1 MKNTRLLL
9 TIALLLLF
17 INLGHCQTLPQ
28 TLPYGYTIN
37 SSVARVIDGDTFVLA
52 DSQHVR
58 ILGINAPEIE
68 RPGKPAQPYAD
79 SAASYTRSLIEG
91 KQIKLTFENKTYD
104 IFGRLLAYVWL
115 LDRAGKDSLF
125 IQAELLKA
133 GLVRISYYPKGKRYY
148 DLFYNLRRT
157 AMRDKRGIWRRE

>member
-1 MKNTRLLL
+1 MKNTKLLL
-9 TIALLLLF
+9 SL
-17 INLGHCQTLPQ
+17 
-28 TLPYGYTIN
+28 
-37 SSVARVIDGDTFVLA
+37 ARVIDGDTFVLS

-68 RPGKPAQPYAD
+68 RSGKPAQQYAD
-79 SAASYTRSLIEG
+79 SATKYTRSLIEG
-91 KQIKLTFENKTYD
+91 KQIKLTFENNTYD

-115 LDRAGKDSLF
+115 IDRAGKDSLF

-148 DLFYNLRRT
+148 ELFYNLRRT